1 MTADLEPSEKADGV
15 LGLMLDRDDIQRT
28 ILEET
33 LASEGNGQI
42 LESGRTLCS
51 SPSDIK
57 GPLERFPRAVDLQR
71 CPITGMGGAWHTHVT
86 PEQLLNPQNS
96 LPDIGSVVF
105 GQLDVIAVVGAESA
119 EYVVAAEDQDV
130 MVREFRD
137 AVGAD
142 IDDPGEL
149 VAAVQS
155 GRVNP
160 RTANRRVRQRMGDMF
175 IRDQTG
181 FSDIAETVKERHQ
194 TTTAMQQPYEAVEL
208 SMIHAQTD
216 TVQYSDAMSS
226 PSTCNQMTGQMA
238 TTAEQ
243 TLSSAIP
250 DAIKGPAIGA
260 AVGTVVGNV
269 INSLFFSE

>member
-1 MTADLEPSEKADGV
+1 MTADLEPSDKADGV
-15 LGLMLDRDDIQRT
+15 LGLMLDREDIQRT

-33 LASEGNGQI
+33 LASERNGQI

-86 PEQLLNPQNS
+86 PHQLLNPDNS
-96 LPDIGSVVF
+96 LPDIGSVIF
-105 GQLDVIAVVGAESA
+105 GQLDVIGVVGAESA
-119 EYVVAAEDQDV
+119 EYVIASDDSDA
-130 MVREFRD
+130 MIREFRD

-142 IDDPGEL
+142 IDSPGEL

-160 RTANRRVRQRMGDMF
+160 QTANRRVRQRMSGMF
-175 IRDQTG
+175 VREPTG
-181 FSDIAETVKERHQ
+181 FSDLVERIKERHQ

-208 SMIHAQTD
+208 SMIQTRAD
-216 TVQYSDAMSS
+216 RIQYADAMSS
-226 PSTCNQMTGQMA
+226 PYTCNQMTGQMA

-243 TLSSAIP
+243 TISDAIP

-260 AVGTVVGNV
+260 AVGTVVGNIV
-269 INSLFFSE
+269 NSLFFSD